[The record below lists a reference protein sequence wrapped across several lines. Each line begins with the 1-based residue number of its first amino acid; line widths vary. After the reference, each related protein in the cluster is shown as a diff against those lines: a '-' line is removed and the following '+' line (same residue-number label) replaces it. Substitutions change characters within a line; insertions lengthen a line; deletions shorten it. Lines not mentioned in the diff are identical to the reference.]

1 MINELIRQERL
12 AAAFPEPAAATSATA
27 AAPPTPPAANSHD
40 LTAAWAVL
48 QTPNQI
54 KDVDALAAALDDLG
68 IYNEADLQDVLNVD
82 VELVKGVVTFLKP
95 AGVSKFKRALGFL

>member
-12 AAAFPEPAAATSATA
+12 AAAVPEPAASTA
-27 AAPPTPPAANSHD
+27 AVAAPPTPPAANSRD

-48 QTPNQI
+48 QTPKQI

-68 IYNEADLQDVLNVD
+68 IYDESNLQDVLKDDADLEKD
-82 VELVKGVVTFLKP
+82 VVKFLKP
-95 AGVSKFKRALGFL
+95 AGASQFKRALGFL